1 LFRQIFVCTL
11 ALFALSACASP
22 EGAGTPG
29 VDANAV
35 YTAAQQTFSAQQ
47 ETERAPSTPSSTPL
61 PTVTSTPSPGQ
72 TRPAAA
78 ASLCDAA
85 SYVADVTVPD
95 GTLITAGNSFVKTWL
110 LQNNG
115 TCAWTTG
122 YSLTFVGGDM
132 MGGADTAVAGSVPAG
147 GQSPLSVNLKAP
159 GAPGTYTGQ
168 WQMKNAQEQL
178 FGNLITVVISVGSP
192 AECRRSSRT
201 EVTISGRAKPEKTT
215 IDYGDGITYTDANGD
230 YAFTVAEGWSGTVRP
245 SKAPANPWSYFP
257 PFRNY
262 SNVICDLRDENY
274 KATPPP
280 GV

>member
-1 LFRQIFVCTL
+1 MDADAIF
-11 ALFALSACASP
+11 
-22 EGAGTPG
+22 
-29 VDANAV
+29 
-35 YTAAQQTFSAQQ
+35 TAAQETFSAQQ
-47 ETERAPSTPSSTPL
+47 ATQRALATPTGTPP
-61 PTVTSTPSPGQ
+61 PTVTSTPLPTT
-72 TRPAAA
+72 TRPGAGV
-78 ASLCDAA
+78 SLCDAA

-95 GTLITAGNSFVKTWL
+95 GTIVTAGSSFVKTWQ

-122 YSLTFVGGDM
+122 YSLAFVGGDA
-132 MGGADTAVAGSVPAG
+132 MGGADSSVPGSVPAG
-147 GQSPLSVNLKAP
+147 GQSPLSVNLRAP
-159 GAPGTYTGQ
+159 ETPGTYTGQ
-168 WQMKNAQEQL
+168 WQMRNAQQQL
-178 FGNLITVVISVGSP
+178 FGNVITVVISVGS
-192 AECRRSSRT
+192 AADCRRSSRT

-230 YAFTVAEGWSGTVRP
+230 YAFTVPEGWSGTVRP
-245 SKAPANPWSYFP
+245 SKAPVNPWSYFP